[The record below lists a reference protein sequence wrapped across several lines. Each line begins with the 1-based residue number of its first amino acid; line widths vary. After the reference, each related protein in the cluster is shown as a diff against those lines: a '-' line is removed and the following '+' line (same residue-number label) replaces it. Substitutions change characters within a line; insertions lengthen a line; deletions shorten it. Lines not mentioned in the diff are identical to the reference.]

1 MKSAVQTALQKIDIQ
16 LESIKESVK
25 ENAVEVAE
33 NTIKHLHD
41 ISPNLAAG
49 LIPKFKVEPKWEN
62 IFKLTLE
69 DDRGIA
75 INKRGSGVRRLVLIS
90 FLKRKKKDCKKNS
103 QIKELFMQLKN
114 LKHLNTHLIKDFLL
128 MHFKN

>member
-25 ENAVEVAE
+25 EHAVEVAE

-90 FLKRKKKDCKKNS
+90 FLKRKQKDCKR
-103 QIKELFMQLKN
+103 IPR
-114 LKHLNTHLIKDFLL
+114 
-128 MHFKN
+128 